1 MNAKEYLNLVRFP
14 DRLINDKDK
23 ERCKMNKYVSV
34 RELKRKIREN
44 VYSIENDY
52 GFPDDGMSDVDIFK
66 TIDECKKVDIEEVKH
81 AKWENVGDNLIME
94 QTTIV
99 GKYVKCSECGN
110 EILVARTDNGSY
122 RFSNYCANCGAKMD
136 KEG

>member
-1 MNAKEYLNLVRFP
+1 MNLLVEELKNTIL
-14 DRLINDKDK
+14 DKASKITYDNKDK
-23 ERCKMNKYVSV
+23 FWYMD
-34 RELKRKIREN
+34 IG
-44 VYSIENDY
+44 I
-52 GFPDDGMSDVDIFK
+52 GTDIFK

>member
-1 MNAKEYLNLVRFP
+1 MNAKEYLNRVRFA
-14 DRLINDKDK
+14 DRLINDK

-99 GKYVKCSECGN
+99 GKYVKWLESEV
-110 EILVARTDNGSY
+110 E
-122 RFSNYCANCGAKMD
+122 
-136 KEG
+136 E